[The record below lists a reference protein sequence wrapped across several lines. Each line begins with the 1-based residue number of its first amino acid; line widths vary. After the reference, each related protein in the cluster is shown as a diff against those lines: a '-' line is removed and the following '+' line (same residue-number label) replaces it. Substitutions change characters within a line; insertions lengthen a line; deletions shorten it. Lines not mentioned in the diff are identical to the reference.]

1 MKQLVAIAFLF
12 FMPLTLVA
20 VRTYP
25 PSMLDYI
32 ARQSSCLAW
41 NITFKDGSEK
51 EVVFCPKTHDPYEAR
66 KWGKLNLVKEDIAG
80 ITSKGYIVPGVLV
93 ADIVAMIK
101 IEIKQGKVEFAY
113 PYDIKDI
120 DSFNKTEMV
129 QEPLDGDFIAYD
141 SDGNRFSAWA
151 TYDNTGNAV
160 RWHDPETMTTLEKL
174 PIPDADAEFLY
185 YRKQAV
191 VTEVQTSG
199 GIARKNSGAYD
210 FRTEG
215 IAVAVRKFRDNEI
228 KRNAKWRNSLLGGY
242 IKYSNEFKPASVRDP
257 RKFYIQLK
265 SGARAFAMIHDNGK
279 TLFSPISHAKIT
291 IPDSD
296 IERFLAIDDGAYE
309 EKDCYSA
316 REVEEIYEKFRRS
329 EKNKVWLD
337 RIIPNSIYG
346 LIAMTI
352 VALMV
357 MILKRVS
364 KSVELFIDGVPV
376 KYRVILFI
384 VLLCL
389 YMLIA
394 IRVEV

>member
-1 MKQLVAIAFLF
+1 MAARSF
-12 FMPLTLVA
+12 
-20 VRTYP
+20 P

-291 IPDSD
+291 IPDTD
-296 IERFLAIDDGAYE
+296 IERFLPIDDGAYDAR
-309 EKDCYSA
+309 DCYSA
-316 REVEEIYEKFRRS
+316 REVEEIYENFMKAGGFKDRCVDVV
-329 EKNKVWLD
+329 KDALGGLILMLIVWLMGILL
-337 RIIPNSIYG
+337 RPMS
-346 LIAMTI
+346 TS
-352 VALMV
+352 VALVIKRLHVRMV
-357 MILKRVS
+357 MVVLFVS
-364 KSVELFIDGVPV
+364 FLLYLAVKLLFGV
-376 KYRVILFI
+376 
-384 VLLCL
+384 
-389 YMLIA
+389 
-394 IRVEV
+394 